1 MSRYGI
7 DYYGLA
13 PYGTSTDAF
22 IEFDASPFVAKS
34 VNYGKIQLTWTSPS
48 GDWTRIRLVRNT
60 YGFPLSVDDG
70 VIVYEEP
77 KNFDSGLYI
86 DDGQIPN
93 GIGLKEGRAYH
104 YGLFVLN
111 TQSNQYIK
119 SNNAAAI
126 AIKNY
131 GTFNYMYDNLPAIY
145 KITNLNTITDVSNNA
160 DLEAFIKIFSTTYDL
175 FKTNTEILLNTYD
188 TSLAYFPIIPT
199 MMQQFG
205 LSFEPEIGLQQSRI
219 LLRNAVYINKLKG
232 SRLGITGFV
241 KAFTGYDEVTEP
253 SRNLMLDYNDSSFE
267 ESIGRWEEVEYATL
281 SRTTTPTAPLE
292 PYQEPTLPTNFPN
305 KAVAVLKVETE
316 ATGDAVFAC
325 GLAAPKTRGVPVDEG
340 FSYTFSIYSAAS
352 DATKT
357 KVIHVDIIWFDRE
370 GVELSRAGEQFATNA
385 YGVWTRISTTSVA
398 PVNAF
403 FAIPQVRIAG
413 AVTEDHHY
421 FDAAQLEES
430 SEGPTAFEEARELRI
445 VLKASR
451 VNELI
456 NPSFEFNLAPWTAL
470 GANVSQDLVISDDAN
485 GSDVSML
492 IESTTNDEVI
502 IKYDN
507 FINVLPSFYYT
518 ASAHFRTEF
527 TGDLVNDYLG
537 QWRVEWYDA
546 NQVLINTVA
555 EDPQSLTEFYN
566 VEKFTRIED
575 ILTVFTTEVNTL
587 EVGQQV
593 RLLGFDDSALNGEY
607 TVTLVSGRFFQVA
620 SVGTNI
626 PTTTASISNLVQDL
640 AIKFTRT
647 SATFLTPE
655 NAQYAKLL
663 FVWDNPALEEELRM
677 DTVMFERATV
687 AKPYFDGGTGFSSSN
702 DLLWESGVHSSR
714 SHYYKNRVANQL
726 RLVEKL
732 PEFLTHGT
740 TFTLFLAQPDNPE

>member
-7 DYYGLA
+7 DYYGLT
-13 PYGTSTDAF
+13 PYGVGTGAL

-34 VNYGKIQLTWTSPS
+34 IDYGKIQLTWTSPS
-48 GDWTRIRLVRNT
+48 GDWDRIRLVRNT

-86 DDGQIPN
+86 DDGQIPDN
-93 GIGLKEGRAYH
+93 IGLKEGRAYH
-104 YGLFVLN
+104 YSLFVLN
-111 TQSNQYIK
+111 VQSNQWIK

-145 KITNLNTITDVSNNA
+145 KITNLNTITDVSDNK
-160 DLEAFIKIFSTTYDL
+160 DLEAFIRIFSTTYDL

-188 TSLAYFPIIPT
+188 TSTAYFPIIPT

-205 LSFEPEIGLQQSRI
+205 VSFEPEIGLQQSRI

-241 KAFTGYDEVTEP
+241 KAFTGYDEITLP

-292 PYQEPTLPTNFPN
+292 PYQEPTLPTSFPN

-316 ATGDAVFAC
+316 VTGDAVFAC
-325 GLAAPKTRGVPVDEG
+325 GLAAPKTRGVPVKEG

-357 KVIHVDIIWFDRE
+357 KVVNVDIIWFDKD
-370 GVELSRAGEQFATNA
+370 GAELSRAGEQFATNA
-385 YGVWTRISTTSVA
+385 YGVWTRVSTTSVA

-403 FAIPQVRIAG
+403 FAVPQVRIAG
-413 AVTEDHHY
+413 TEDEDHHY

-430 SEGPTAFEEARELRI
+430 SEGPTAFEEARELQI
-445 VLKASR
+445 ILKASR

-456 NPSFEFNLAPWTAL
+456 NPSFEINVTPWTSL
-470 GANVSQDLVISDDAN
+470 GANISQDLIISDDAN

-492 IESTTNDEVI
+492 IEATTDDEVT

-507 FINVLPSFYYT
+507 FIDVIPSFYYS
-518 ASAHFRTEF
+518 ASAHFRTGF
-527 TGDLVNDYLG
+527 TGDLSEDYLG
-537 QWRVEWYDA
+537 QWKVEWYDA
-546 NQVLINTVA
+546 NQSLISTDA
-555 EDPQSLTEFYN
+555 GDLQPLTEFYG
-566 VEKFTRIED
+566 VEKYTRIED
-575 ILTVFTTEVNTL
+575 VLTVFTTEVNTL
-587 EVGQQV
+587 EIGQQV
-593 RLLGFDDSALNGEY
+593 RLLGFEDLTINGEY
-607 TVTLVSGRFFQVA
+607 TVTLVSGRFFQVE
-620 SVGTNI
+620 SVGDNI
-626 PTTTASISNLVQDL
+626 PTTAATNANLVQDL
-640 AIKFTRT
+640 AIKFAR
-647 SATFLTPE
+647 SSYTFLTPE

-663 FVWDNPALEEELRM
+663 FVWDNPVLGQELRM
-677 DTVMFERATV
+677 DTAMFERATI
-687 AKPYFDGGTGFSSSN
+687 AKPYFDGGTGFSSSE
-702 DLLWESGVHSSR
+702 DLIWEGGVHSSR

-740 TFTLFLAQPDNPE
+740 TFTLFLAQPNNPE